1 MSSFSKALFSSLL
14 YTKRFG
20 PLFFTQFLGAFN
32 DNLLRFS
39 IIMFLILNV
48 FDGDSENSRILVA
61 TTGAI
66 FILPF
71 FLFSSLAGEVADK
84 YEKSKLIKHIKSM
97 EILIVAIASL
107 GFLIASYYLLLFAL
121 FLMGTQSTFFGP
133 LKYALL
139 PQLLEKK
146 ELTPANAMLQAG
158 TYFAIMT
165 GTILG
170 GLLAGLDGS
179 TSKIIII
186 HILGLAIAGRTCAH
200 FIPIATASDDTIVI
214 RKNLPKATVSIV
226 KEAIS
231 DRLNLILIFLISGFW
246 FTSSAF
252 VAAVPT
258 YAKLLLGADA
268 NVITILNVAFVIGI
282 GLGAFLCTMLTRGQI
297 RPYLILLGAIGV
309 GLTSLT
315 VLAQGTP
322 PISSNLLQL
331 DNFLSSRFAI
341 IFFMQ
346 LVLVGTFGALYVI
359 PLYACLQI
367 NLRATHRARTIAA
380 LNVCNAFFMVLSALF
395 TVIIYR
401 QGANEPQLFGVI
413 GLLNLAVI
421 GTVYPMFNRNWKN
434 LQKTQT

>member
-1 MSSFSKALFSSLL
+1 
-14 YTKRFG
+14 
-20 PLFFTQFLGAFN
+20 
-32 DNLLRFS
+32 
-39 IIMFLILNV
+39 MFLILNV

-84 YEKSKLIKHIKSM
+84 YEKSKLIKHIKSV

-341 IFFMQ
+341 IFFTQ

-395 TVIIYR
+395 TVMIYR
-401 QGANEPQLFGVI
+401 QGADEPQLFGVI

-421 GTVYPMFNRNWKN
+421 GTVYPTFNKNWKN
-434 LQKTQT
+434 LQKT

>member
-1 MSSFSKALFSSLL
+1 MSYPSKDLFSSLL
-14 YTKRFG
+14 FTKRFG
-20 PLFFTQFLGAFN
+20 PLFWTQFLGAFN

-48 FDGDSENSRILVA
+48 FDGDSENSRLLVA

-84 YEKSKLIKHIKSM
+84 YEKSVLIKNIKST

-107 GFLIASYYLLLFAL
+107 GFVIANYYLLLFAL

-146 ELTPANAMLQAG
+146 ELTSANAMLQAG

-179 TSKIIII
+179 ASPIIII
-186 HILGLAIAGRTCAH
+186 HILSLAMAGRVCAH
-200 FIPIATASDDTIVI
+200 FIPVAAANDYTIKI
-214 RKNLPKATVSIV
+214 SKNLPKATVDLV

-231 DRLNLILIFLISGFW
+231 DRLNLILIFMISGFW

-282 GLGAFLCTMLTRGQI
+282 GLGAFLCTILARGQI
-297 RPYLILLGAIGV
+297 RPSMIFLGAVGV
-309 GLTSLT
+309 GLTSFT
-315 VLAQGTP
+315 ILAQGIP
-322 PISSNLLQL
+322 PISINLLEW
-331 DNFLSSRFAI
+331 DDFFSSRFAI
-341 IFFMQ
+341 IFFAQ
-346 LVLVGTFGALYVI
+346 LLLIGAFGALYVI

-367 NLRATHRARTIAA
+367 NLRQTHRARTIAA
-380 LNVCNAFFMVLSALF
+380 LNVSNAFFMVLSALF
-395 TVIIYR
+395 TVVLYR
-401 QGANEPQLFGVI
+401 YGADEPQLFGIV
-413 GLLNLAVI
+413 GLLNLVVI
-421 GTVYPMFNRNWKN
+421 GTIYPMFKNKWRNIK
-434 LQKTQT
+434 KA

>member
-1 MSSFSKALFSSLL
+1 
-14 YTKRFG
+14 
-20 PLFFTQFLGAFN
+20 
-32 DNLLRFS
+32 
-39 IIMFLILNV
+39 MFLILNV
-48 FDGDSENSRILVA
+48 FEGDSENSRVLVA

-84 YEKSKLIKHIKSM
+84 YEKSKLIKNIKSM

-107 GFLIASYYLLLFAL
+107 GFLIANYYLLLFTL

-146 ELTPANAMLQAG
+146 ELTSANAMLQAG
-158 TYFAIMT
+158 TYFAIVT

-170 GLLAGLDGS
+170 GILAGLNGPA
-179 TSKIIII
+179 SKIIII
-186 HILGLAIAGRTCAH
+186 HLLCLAIAGRTCAH
-200 FIPIATASDDTIVI
+200 FLPIAAASDNTIKI

-258 YAKLLLGADA
+258 YGKLLLGADA
-268 NVITILNVAFVIGI
+268 NIITILNVAFVMGI
-282 GLGAFLCTMLTRGQI
+282 GLGAFLCTRLTRDKI
-297 RPYLILLGAIGV
+297 RPYLIFLGAVGV
-309 GLTSLT
+309 SLTSFT
-315 VLAQGTP
+315 ILAQGTP

-331 DNFLSSRFAI
+331 DTFLSSRFAT
-341 IFFMQ
+341 IFFTQ
-346 LVLVGTFGALYVI
+346 LVLIGTFGALYVI

-395 TVIIYR
+395 TVAIYR
-401 QGANEPQLFGVI
+401 QGANEPQLFGAI

-421 GTVYPMFNRNWKN
+421 GVIYPIFNKKWTN
-434 LQKTQT
+434 LQKI

>member
-14 YTKRFG
+14 CTKRFG

-84 YEKSKLIKHIKSM
+84 YEKSKLIKYIKSV

-309 GLTSLT
+309 ALTSLT

-367 NLRATHRARTIAA
+367 NL
-380 LNVCNAFFMVLSALF
+380 
-395 TVIIYR
+395 
-401 QGANEPQLFGVI
+401 
-413 GLLNLAVI
+413 
-421 GTVYPMFNRNWKN
+421 
-434 LQKTQT
+434 

>member
-1 MSSFSKALFSSLL
+1 
-14 YTKRFG
+14 
-20 PLFFTQFLGAFN
+20 
-32 DNLLRFS
+32 
-39 IIMFLILNV
+39 MFLILNV

-84 YEKSKLIKHIKSM
+84 YEKSKLIKHIKSV
-97 EILIVAIASL
+97 EILIVTIASL

-226 KEAIS
+226 REAIS

-395 TVIIYR
+395 TVIVYR

>member
-1 MSSFSKALFSSLL
+1 
-14 YTKRFG
+14 
-20 PLFFTQFLGAFN
+20 
-32 DNLLRFS
+32 
-39 IIMFLILNV
+39 MFLILNV
-48 FDGDSENSRILVA
+48 FEGDSENSRILVA

-97 EILIVAIASL
+97 EILIVAIACL
-107 GFLIASYYLLLFAL
+107 GFLIANYYLLLFSL

-146 ELTPANAMLQAG
+146 ELTTANAMLQAG

-170 GLLAGLDGS
+170 GILAGLIGS
-179 TSKIIII
+179 ASKIIII
-186 HILGLAIAGRTCAH
+186 HILCLAIAGRICAH
-200 FIPIATASDDTIVI
+200 FIPIAAASDNTIKI
-214 RKNLPKATVSIV
+214 RQNLPKATISIV

-268 NVITILNVAFVIGI
+268 NVITILNLAFVIGI
-282 GLGAFLCTMLTRGQI
+282 GLGAFLCTLLTRGQI
-297 RPYLILLGAIGV
+297 RPYLVCLGAVGV

-331 DNFLSSRFAI
+331 DNFLSSRFTI
-341 IFFMQ
+341 IFFTQ

-395 TVIIYR
+395 TVVIYR

-421 GTVYPMFNRNWKN
+421 GTVYPIFNKNWSN
-434 LQKTQT
+434 LQKT

>member
-1 MSSFSKALFSSLL
+1 
-14 YTKRFG
+14 
-20 PLFFTQFLGAFN
+20 
-32 DNLLRFS
+32 
-39 IIMFLILNV
+39 MFLILNV

-84 YEKSKLIKHIKSM
+84 YEKSKLIKHIKSV

-170 GLLAGLDGS
+170 GLLAGIDGS

-282 GLGAFLCTMLTRGQI
+282 GLAAFLCTMLTRGQI

-395 TVIIYR
+395 MVIIYR

>member
-1 MSSFSKALFSSLL
+1 
-14 YTKRFG
+14 
-20 PLFFTQFLGAFN
+20 
-32 DNLLRFS
+32 
-39 IIMFLILNV
+39 V
-48 FDGDSENSRILVA
+48 E
-61 TTGAI
+61 I
-66 FILPF
+66 F
-71 FLFSSLAGEVADK
+71 
-84 YEKSKLIKHIKSM
+84 
-97 EILIVAIASL
+97 IVAIASL

-186 HILGLAIAGRTCAH
+186 HILGLAIAGRICAY

-214 RKNLPKATVSIV
+214 RRNLPKATVSIV

-309 GLTSLT
+309 GLSSLT

-322 PISSNLLQL
+322 LISSNLLQL

-341 IFFMQ
+341 IFFTQ

-395 TVIIYR
+395 TVIVYR
-401 QGANEPQLFGVI
+401 QGANEPQLFGII

-421 GTVYPMFNRNWKN
+421 GTIYPMFNKNWKN
-434 LQKTQT
+434 LQKT

>member
-1 MSSFSKALFSSLL
+1 MSSLPKALFSSLL
-14 YTKRFG
+14 FTKRFG

-71 FLFSSLAGEVADK
+71 FLFSSLAGEIADK
-84 YEKSKLIKHIKSM
+84 YEKSKLIKRIKST
-97 EILIVAIASL
+97 EILIVTIASL
-107 GFLIASYYLLLFAL
+107 GFMITNYYFLLFAL
-121 FLMGTQSTFFGP
+121 FLMGAQSTFFGP

-139 PQLLEKK
+139 PQLLMKK
-146 ELTPANAMLQAG
+146 ELTSANAMLQAG

-170 GLLAGLDGS
+170 GVLAGLNES
-179 TSKIIII
+179 ASMIIII
-186 HILGLAIAGRTCAH
+186 HILCLAIAGRTCAH
-200 FIPIATASDDTIVI
+200 FVPVVAANDDTIKI
-214 RKNLPKATVSIV
+214 SKNLPNATVSIV

-258 YAKLLLGADA
+258 YGKLLLGADA
-268 NVITILNVAFVIGI
+268 IVITILNVAFVMGI
-282 GLGAFLCTMLTRGQI
+282 GLGAFLCTILTKEKI
-297 RPYLILLGAIGV
+297 RPYMIFLGAVGV

-315 VLAQGTP
+315 ILAQGTP
-322 PISSNLLQL
+322 PMLTNLLQL
-331 DNFLSSRFAI
+331 DDFFSSQFAL
-341 IFFMQ
+341 IFFAQ
-346 LVLVGTFGALYVI
+346 LVLIGSFGALYVI

-367 NLRATHRARTIAA
+367 NLKATHRARTIAA
-380 LNVCNAFFMVLSALF
+380 LNVCNAFFMVLSAIF
-395 TVIIYR
+395 TVLVYQ
-401 QGANEPQLFGVI
+401 QGANEPQLFGIV
-413 GLLNLAVI
+413 GLVNLAVI
-421 GTVYPMFNRNWKN
+421 AAIYPMFKRKWTN
-434 LQKTQT
+434 LQNTSS

>member
-1 MSSFSKALFSSLL
+1 MSSFPKTIFSSLL

-20 PLFFTQFLGAFN
+20 PLFCTQFLGAFN

-48 FDGDSENSRILVA
+48 FEGDSENSRILVA

-97 EILIVAIASL
+97 EILIVAIACL
-107 GFLIASYYLLLFAL
+107 GFLITNYYLLLFAL
-121 FLMGTQSTFFGP
+121 FLMGTQSTLFGP

-146 ELTPANAMLQAG
+146 ELTSANAMLQAG

-170 GLLAGLDGS
+170 GILVGLNGS
-179 TSKIIII
+179 ASKIIII
-186 HILGLAIAGRTCAH
+186 HILCLAIAGRICAH
-200 FIPIATASDDTIVI
+200 FIPFAAASDNTIKI

-258 YAKLLLGADA
+258 YGKLLLGADA
-268 NVITILNVAFVIGI
+268 NVITILNVAFVMGI
-282 GLGAFLCTMLTRGQI
+282 GLGAFLCTMLTRDQI
-297 RPYLILLGAIGV
+297 RPYLIFLGATGV
-309 GLTSLT
+309 GLTSFT
-315 VLAQGTP
+315 ILAQGTP
-322 PISSNLLQL
+322 PISSNLLQF
-331 DNFLSSRFAI
+331 DTFLSSRFAI
-341 IFFMQ
+341 IFFTQ
-346 LVLVGTFGALYVI
+346 LVLIGAFGALYVI

-395 TVIIYR
+395 AIVIYR
-401 QGANEPQLFGVI
+401 QGANEPQLFGAI
-413 GLLNLAVI
+413 GLLNLTVI
-421 GTVYPMFNRNWKN
+421 GAVYPMFNKKWTN
-434 LQKTQT
+434 LQKT

>member
-1 MSSFSKALFSSLL
+1 
-14 YTKRFG
+14 
-20 PLFFTQFLGAFN
+20 
-32 DNLLRFS
+32 
-39 IIMFLILNV
+39 MFLILNV
-48 FDGDSENSRILVA
+48 FEGDSENSRILVA

-97 EILIVAIASL
+97 EILIVAIACL
-107 GFLIASYYLLLFAL
+107 GFLIANYYLLLFSL

-146 ELTPANAMLQAG
+146 ELTTANAMLQAG

-170 GLLAGLDGS
+170 GILAGLIGS
-179 TSKIIII
+179 ASKIIII
-186 HILGLAIAGRTCAH
+186 HILCLAIAGRICAH
-200 FIPIATASDDTIVI
+200 FIPIAVASDNTIKI
-214 RKNLPKATVSIV
+214 RQNLPKATISIV

-268 NVITILNVAFVIGI
+268 NVITILNLAFVIGI
-282 GLGAFLCTMLTRGQI
+282 GLGAFLCTLLTRGQI
-297 RPYLILLGAIGV
+297 RPYLVCLGAVGV

-331 DNFLSSRFAI
+331 DNFLSSRFTI
-341 IFFMQ
+341 IFFTQ

-395 TVIIYR
+395 TVVIYR

-421 GTVYPMFNRNWKN
+421 GTVYPIFNKNWSN
-434 LQKTQT
+434 LQKT